1 MGLKHHLSTCTEPT
15 RAVANAIKMKKVILK
30 KRFTERGEEENQSSS
45 DKKREKVENKP
56 KSNTENED
64 KADID
69 VEMYEDDEEAMNLV
83 VSESKE
89 AENHQ
94 ESEKGVS
101 AKGIMRKIIL
111 EKRLPER
118 REEGSQITSDQKR
131 EKVENEP
138 ESITNKDDIADI
150 DVDKYEDEAEAMNLV
165 IDESREAEKGVDK
178 KERVRNSPT
187 MFTGVPEN
195 MITRKVRQVV
205 PCKEND
211 DRRYVGKKVGF
222 SRAQLHEKRKGT
234 YKKEHRE
241 YIRALEKVD
250 RDSQEEER
258 DFNYISAKNEG
269 INQTNASTRGRL
281 LVSMAARIKEIG
293 DYIDD
298 VDVANENQDVKITM
312 VGFTE
317 TRTYVVDQGQHN
329 QPGQEILTV
338 FTREEIQR
346 KEEDQRASSGPVAG
360 CSFWRPS

>member
-1 MGLKHHLSTCTEPT
+1 MGLKHHLSTCTEAT

-30 KRFTERGEEENQSSS
+30 KRFPERGEEENLLAS
-45 DKKREKVENKP
+45 DQKKEKVENKP
-56 KSNTENED
+56 ESNTDND
-64 KADID
+64 
-69 VEMYEDDEEAMNLV
+69 N
-83 VSESKE
+83 
-89 AENHQ
+89 
-94 ESEKGVS
+94 
-101 AKGIMRKIIL
+101 
-111 EKRLPER
+111 
-118 REEGSQITSDQKR
+118 T
-131 EKVENEP
+131 
-138 ESITNKDDIADI
+138 ADI
-150 DVDKYEDEAEAMNLV
+150 DVDTNEEDAEAMNLV
-165 IDESREAEKGVDK
+165 IDESREAESNPEVEKEVDE
-178 KERVRNSPT
+178 KERVTRSAT

-195 MITRKVRQVV
+195 MITRRVRQVV

-211 DRRYVGKKVGF
+211 GRRYVGKKVGF

-234 YKKEHRE
+234 YKKEHGE

>member
-1 MGLKHHLSTCTEPT
+1 MTIVYRDGIKTPNLSTRTVAT
-15 RAVANAIKMKKVILK
+15 KAVAKAIEMKKVILQ
-30 KRFTERGEEENQSSS
+30 KR
-45 DKKREKVENKP
+45 
-56 KSNTENED
+56 
-64 KADID
+64 
-69 VEMYEDDEEAMNLV
+69 LL
-83 VSESKE
+83 
-89 AENHQ
+89 
-94 ESEKGVS
+94 EKGE
-101 AKGIMRKIIL
+101 K
-111 EKRLPER
+111 EKRQD
-118 REEGSQITSDQKR
+118 SNDQKR
-131 EKVENEP
+131 EKIENKVENKTDDDN
-138 ESITNKDDIADI
+138 TNDTDTDMDTVEIGSG
-150 DVDKYEDEAEAMNLV
+150 NLI
-165 IDESREAEKGVDK
+165 IDESRDGEGTLDLRKKVEGKGEVK
-178 KERVRNSPT
+178 RSAT

-195 MITRKVRQVV
+195 MITRRVRQVV

-211 DRRYVGKKVGF
+211 GRRYVGKKVGF

-298 VDVANENQDVKITM
+298 VDVANENQGVKITM

-360 CSFWRPS
+360 CSWWRPS